1 MPLLTRILH
10 VHKKEIGM
18 CKFRRPF
25 PLLPLILFI
34 IYAFGVV
41 FKLFATFPSYTIGYR
56 VLPLFT
62 RVAHSRG
69 LVFQR
74 MAYFRSLL
82 LPRRIALYLFNTISP
97 TSNLLDITPLY
108 L

>member
-1 MPLLTRILH
+1 MMPLLTRILH

-56 VLPLFT
+56 GFAFVYSCCSLTWLSISTNGLF
-62 RVAHSRG
+62 
-69 LVFQR
+69 
-74 MAYFRSLL
+74 
-82 LPRRIALYLFNTISP
+82 
-97 TSNLLDITPLY
+97 
-108 L
+108 